1 MDNLDSIF
9 EQAGAK
15 RADQEPEGQGGEQQ
29 TQTQEPSK
37 EEPVQQSQEPQTDPN
52 EGQQQEPAQEDTKQ
66 EGEGAKE
73 QSGEGQSQE
82 PQLSNEDILKRINEH
97 TGANFES
104 LDDVKGLLSTK
115 DKLKEYEST
124 LEQKDEAL
132 KKAGDPYQTFADEK
146 ILKANEIVR
155 KNEGV
160 TPDVAFKLASS
171 DLDNMNDDDVLVME
185 QIMNNPHYAGR
196 ESELKD
202 IINEDYGLDEF
213 GSEDDMEE
221 ADKKKLSRRQMKK
234 EMAAKKARESLKQM
248 ASVETPGQRDLEA
261 ETQQEKEQQ
270 QKEFEQK
277 VNTFR
282 PQANKMLEDVGTL
295 KFGKNGHEYQV
306 DQAFMDTLGKDDN
319 LAKFLANNYDA
330 NDPNAYN
337 NALQKVKQMYW
348 ANNPDRIVD
357 DLEEQI
363 KARMQDQVHK
373 EQHNPKENNRQEKPQ
388 ASDAQQRNAEE
399 TKRLINDLKG
409 L

>member
-29 TQTQEPSK
+29 TQTQESSK

>member
-15 RADQEPEGQGGEQQ
+15 RADQEQEGQGGEQQ

-37 EEPVQQSQEPQTDPN
+37 EEPVQQSQEPQADPN
-52 EGQQQEPAQEDTKQ
+52 EGQSQEPAQKDTKQ

-73 QSGEGQSQE
+73 QPEEGQPQE

-160 TPDVAFKLASS
+160 TPDVAFRLASA
-171 DLDNMNDDDVLVME
+171 DLDNMNDDDALVME

-248 ASVETPGQRDLEA
+248 ANVETPGQRDLEA

-306 DQAFMDTLGKDDN
+306 DQAFMDTLKKDDN
-319 LAKFLANNYDA
+319 LAKFLANNFDA

-373 EQHNPKENNRQEKPQ
+373 GQHNPKENNRQEKPQ